1 MNFLKTAAVLNFLKQ
16 FIREKLKEIF
26 KSGEYFIGSPALV
39 LDFLELESLENSGF
53 VNGLKCALF
62 SCERESLSDNFGFNY
77 SIENESLAL
86 LPKELINDDVLE
98 TKLYTLHGDILY
110 SKFSSF
116 KLGRIV
122 KFEADFEVKKND
134 DLLKIGDLEFKF

>member
-1 MNFLKTAAVLNFLKQ
+1 M
-16 FIREKLKEIF
+16 KEIF
-26 KSGEYFIGSPALV
+26 KSGEYFIGSPTLV

-53 VNGLKCALF
+53 VNGLKCLLF
-62 SCERESLSDNFGFNY
+62 SCERESLSDNFGFIY
-77 SIENESLAL
+77 SIENDSLAL

-116 KLGRIV
+116 KLARVV
-122 KFEADFEVKKND
+122 KFEADFEMKKD
-134 DLLKIGDLEFKF
+134 DNLLKIGDLEFKF